1 MFNNLSDK
9 LDKALHTLK
18 GHGQITE
25 INVAETLKEVRR
37 ALLDADVN
45 FKIAKDF
52 TKKVQTKAIGQDVL
66 TTLNPGQLMVKLV
79 KDELTELM
87 GGETVGIN
95 LGGSLSVIL
104 MSGLQGSGK
113 TTFLT
118 IIGGLRQ
125 ASNGSVKVL
134 DQQLINSTEQVKVKV
149 RQQTGYIFQQHN
161 LLKPLTALQNVS
173 MTLEMHNHMT
183 ERERLAQAA
192 DMLRAVGLGDRMNYK
207 PEQLSGGQRQ
217 RVSIARALVG
227 KPRIVLADEPTA
239 SLDKQSGQDAVGILK
254 QLAKELGTTILLVT
268 HDYRIL
274 DIADRVVELED
285 GMIQNA

>member
-1 MFNNLSDK
+1 MSAIIDVHNL
-9 LDKALHTLK
+9 
-18 GHGQITE
+18 
-25 INVAETLKEVRR
+25 
-37 ALLDADVN
+37 
-45 FKIAKDF
+45 DF
-52 TKKVQTKAIGQDVL
+52 SFGS
-66 TTLNPGQLMVKLV
+66 G
-79 KDELTELM
+79 ELTQPVLKNVTISINKGEVVLM
-87 GGETVGIN
+87 TGP
-95 LGGSLSVIL
+95 S
-104 MSGLQGSGK
+104 GSGK

-134 DQQLINSTEQVKVKV
+134 DQQLINSTEQAKVKV

-161 LLKPLTALQNVS
+161 LLKPLTALQNVCMS
-173 MTLEMHNHMT
+173 LEMHNYMT
-183 ERERLAQAA
+183 ERERLTQAA
-192 DMLRAVGLGDRMNYK
+192 DMLKAVGLGDRLNYK

-227 KPRIVLADEPTA
+227 KPRIILADEPTA